1 MTITATT
8 LTRAE
13 PRVLARWA
21 AARSPRP
28 RSADAFV
35 LTRPPEPADHE
46 LRIGGHIDGPW
57 STRFDEMTL
66 FREDGGATTL
76 HGSVA
81 DQAPLLG
88 LLATVPDLGNA
99 SISLE
104 VTDAPH

>member
-8 LTRAE
+8 LMRAE

-35 LTRPPEPADHE
+35 LTRPRESADYE

-57 STRFDEMTL
+57 VD
-66 FREDGGATTL
+66 
-76 HGSVA
+76 
-81 DQAPLLG
+81 
-88 LLATVPDLGNA
+88 A
-99 SISLE
+99 SIPLE
-104 VTDAPH
+104 AIDAPQ